1 MQHEVADKR
10 VYCHETLHYHKKL
23 QSDFYAAQIGLQLG
37 NALIRTDSDSDDNE
51 NAVDDDKRTI
61 KGLMR

>member
-10 VYCHETLHYHKKL
+10 VYCHETLHYLKKL
-23 QSDFYAAQIGLQLG
+23 QSAFYAAQI
-37 NALIRTDSDSDDNE
+37 ATWECSDSDSDDDK
-51 NAVDDDKRTI
+51 NAVDDDERTI

>member
-23 QSDFYAAQIGLQLG
+23 QSAFYAAQIGLQLG
-37 NALIRTDSDSDDNE
+37 NALIH
-51 NAVDDDKRTI
+51 
-61 KGLMR
+61 